1 MWSDAMRE
9 YQAAFDRYRQE
20 VEQALNTL
28 LPQEDCPWQK
38 VLEAM
43 NYSLCG
49 GGKRIRAV
57 LLLAFHEAC
66 GGSINNALPF
76 ACAVEMIH
84 AYSLIHDDLPCMDDD
99 NLRRGKPSCHV
110 RFGEAMALLAGD
122 GLLTHAFAVA
132 ADSPHLP
139 SHLVVR
145 GIKELAQSAGAYG
158 MLGGQVI
165 DIRSEDKTIEPA
177 LLDTLHLMKTGA
189 MIRSSARI
197 GCITAGAGED
207 LILRADRY
215 ARNIGLAF
223 QIVDDILDVTA
234 LPEMLGKPTHSDNK
248 NHKTTYAT
256 VYGVERSREL
266 VRELETQGVRAVEG
280 SVLDRPFFHKLAA
293 ALTTREF

>member
-1 MWSDAMRE
+1 MRE

-20 VEQALNTL
+20 VEGALATL
-28 LPQEDCPWQK
+28 LPQEDCPWQR

-49 GGKRIRAV
+49 GGKRIRGV
-57 LLLAFHEAC
+57 LVLAFHEAC
-66 GGSINNALPF
+66 GGTIADALPF

-99 NLRRGKPSCHV
+99 NLRRGKPACHIQ
-110 RFGEAMALLAGD
+110 FGEAMALLAGD

-139 SHLVVR
+139 PHLIVQGV
-145 GIKELAQSAGAYG
+145 KELAQGAGARG

-165 DIRSEDKTIEPA
+165 DIRSEGKTIEPA

-189 MIRSSARI
+189 MIRSSARV
-197 GCITAGAGED
+197 GCIIAGAD
-207 LILRADRY
+207 RDIILRADRY
-215 ARNIGLAF
+215 ARSIGLAF

-234 LPEMLGKPTHSDNK
+234 PSEKLGKPTYSDTK
-248 NHKTTYAT
+248 NNKTTYAT
-256 VYGVERSREL
+256 LYGIERSREL
-266 VRELETQGVRAVEG
+266 VRELEAQGVHAVEG
-280 SVLDRPFFHKLAA
+280 SVLDRPFFHQLAA